1 MRRDLWMRVMLAG
14 LAWSALLVGAWA
26 TFAPRSFYDSFPGG
40 GETWVAV
47 DGPYNQHLVGDVG
60 ALNLALVVVT
70 VWALVTLDRRLVQV
84 ASVAWLVYSVPHLY
98 YHSTHRDPF
107 ETGSLV
113 AALTSLALGVV
124 VPVVL
129 LVMTRRPE
137 SAPVDQAAP
146 APA

>member
-1 MRRDLWMRVMLAG
+1 MRRDLWMRIMLAG

-84 ASVAWLVYSVPHLY
+84 ASVAWLVYSVPHLS
-98 YHSTHRDPF
+98 YHSTHRDPY

-113 AALTSLALGVV
+113 AALTSLAPTCTCNIENSSCARIGFA
-124 VPVVL
+124 
-129 LVMTRRPE
+129 R
-137 SAPVDQAAP
+137 
-146 APA
+146 